1 MIVNL
6 TIQEYAHL
14 RTIVELQ
21 GKCESSA
28 LLCERCPLKIGYD
41 VTRQAYNNKECVDTT
56 IRFKIAVSI
65 LKLDNDVKELMV
77 IEKL

>member
-14 RTIVELQ
+14 RAIVELQ

-28 LLCERCPLKIGYD
+28 LLCAQCPLKLGYD
-41 VTRQAYNNKECVDTT
+41 VQRSAYNNKECVDTT
-56 IRFKIAVSI
+56 IRLKIAASI
-65 LKLDNDVKELMV
+65 LKLDNDAKELLV
-77 IEKL
+77 VETI